1 MTDKYDQSLYAS
13 FQPSEAKLLTSTSHS
28 QLLTEYPIL
37 SSALSNI
44 FPYLLLID
52 NFLEIVTW
60 TNDDPYQ
67 NFILIVLYS
76 VIVMY
81 WQLLSLVIIPIL
93 ISTTFA
99 CLVWSISSII
109 YDSKFN
115 EKPTIDEVLHTLYN
129 ITIRFEMLLRPIQ
142 HFPMKTRNFVK
153 AFIMTSLLTPV
164 HILIVK
170 YIIPPQKILWLAGL
184 FMLTYHSPWS
194 FSIRR
199 LLWRSVYIRIFAFY
213 VTGLDIK
220 LDRTNQNHF
229 QHISRVQ
236 SPNASDTEDF
246 RLDRQPLQLFGDFKI
261 LKKSVISPTQLRQV
275 VLFEVLEN
283 ERRWFGVGWSKF
295 MLPSDR
301 TSYCYEQS
309 MKPSP
314 PIANDDEN
322 FIFPIFENDLYTY
335 LWKWLE
341 TNWSV
346 DKEFNKSKSSEGWVY
361 YDNNWSTESYMDG
374 FSKFTRSRKWV
385 RKATLTIDKQDIVY
399 DE

>member
-1 MTDKYDQSLYAS
+1 MTDKYDESLYAS
-13 FQPSEAKLLTSTSHS
+13 FQPSDAKLLTSSSHT

-60 TNDDPYQ
+60 TNEDPYQ

-76 VIVMY
+76 VIIMY
-81 WQLLSLVIIPIL
+81 WQILSYIIMPML
-93 ISTTFA
+93 ISVTFA
-99 CLVWSISSII
+99 CFVWSISSII

-115 EKPTIDEVLHTLYN
+115 ERPTIDEVLHTLHN

-142 HFPMKTRNFVK
+142 HFPMKKRNFVK
-153 AFIMTSLLTPV
+153 AFIMTFLLTPIHV
-164 HILIVK
+164 LLVK
-170 YIIPPQKILWLAGL
+170 YVIPPQKVLWLTGL

-229 QHISRVQ
+229 MNISRIH
-236 SPNASDTEDF
+236 SPNTSDIEDF
-246 RLDRQPLQLFGDFKI
+246 DENQKPLQLLGDFKI
-261 LKKSVISPTQLRQV
+261 LKKTVISPTQLRQV
-275 VLFEVLEN
+275 VTFEILEN
-283 ERRWFGVGWSKF
+283 ERRWVGVGWSKF
-295 MLPSDR
+295 VLPGDR
-301 TSYCYEQS
+301 PSYCYEQS
-309 MKPSP
+309 MKQSPS
-314 PIANDDEN
+314 ISNDESFN
-322 FIFPIFENDLYTY
+322 FPIFENDLYTY
-335 LWKWLE
+335 LWEWLE
-341 TNWSV
+341 TNWKV
-346 DKEFNKSKSSEGWVY
+346 DKEFNKGKGSEGWVY
-361 YDNNWSTESYMDG
+361 YDNNWSTESYSDG
-374 FSKFTRSRKWV
+374 FSKFTRSRKWI
-385 RKATLTIDKQDIVY
+385 RKATLTIDKQDVVY